1 MVVFLYQK
9 FSNYSLLSYFYSR
22 IRERNIDFL
31 SFSFFLF
38 YLFIFF
44 LFSEIPIFKARIGE
58 LNLPEQMKQFLL
70 LPHVIISWLLQKIFV
85 SLMNGLYTFL
95 VSIIRGQK
103 TAANKEQLKHLYIY
117 IFQDVLLLLEWEDWE
132 KLINSFRWTNENW
145 KR

>member
-1 MVVFLYQK
+1 MVVFLHQK

-95 VSIIRGQK
+95 VSIINQK
-103 TAANKEQLKHLYIY
+103 TASNKEQLKHLYIY

-132 KLINSFRWTNENW
+132 KLINSFR
-145 KR
+145 

>member
-1 MVVFLYQK
+1 
-9 FSNYSLLSYFYSR
+9 
-22 IRERNIDFL
+22 
-31 SFSFFLF
+31 
-38 YLFIFF
+38 
-44 LFSEIPIFKARIGE
+44 
-58 LNLPEQMKQFLL
+58 
-70 LPHVIISWLLQKIFV
+70 
-85 SLMNGLYTFL
+85 MNGLYTFL

>member
-1 MVVFLYQK
+1 M
-9 FSNYSLLSYFYSR
+9 
-22 IRERNIDFL
+22 
-31 SFSFFLF
+31 
-38 YLFIFF
+38 
-44 LFSEIPIFKARIGE
+44 
-58 LNLPEQMKQFLL
+58 NLPEQMKQFLL

-117 IFQDVLLLLEWEDWE
+117 IFQDVLLLLEWEDRE

-145 KR
+145 RR